1 MSLAETATVI
11 APIHGIPAGVPMP
24 TTQGRAYTFLVG
36 LGYEQTN
43 AAAVAV
49 GRQPCPPDLAAR
61 YARRAALRTP
71 RSSGQP

>member
-1 MSLAETATVI
+1 MSLAETASVTQ
-11 APIHGIPAGVPMP
+11 PIHGIPAGVPMP

-36 LGYEQTN
+36 LGYEQMH

-61 YARRAALRTP
+61 YARRAALAQP
-71 RSSGQP
+71 RAA